1 VSFKP
6 NYQDQLID
14 ELFDA
19 IITLDSREACYRFF
33 EDLCT
38 ISEVQS
44 LSQRLKV
51 AQLLDRRETYAAI
64 EEQTGAS
71 TATISRISKCL
82 QGKAG
87 GYRLVLDKLR
97 AINKRP

>member
-1 VSFKP
+1 MTFKP
-6 NYQDQLID
+6 NYEDQLID

-19 IITLDSREACYRFF
+19 VITLDSREACYRFF

-51 AQLLDRRETYAAI
+51 AQLLDRRETYSSI
-64 EEQTGAS
+64 EEETGAS

-87 GYRLVLDKLR
+87 GYRLVLDKLKSL
-97 AINKRP
+97 KR

>member
-1 VSFKP
+1 MSFKP
-6 NYQDQLID
+6 SYQDQLID

-19 IITLDSREACYRFF
+19 ILTLDSREACYRFF

-87 GYRLVLDKLR
+87 GYRLVLDR
-97 AINKRP
+97 MRNQKRP

>member
-1 VSFKP
+1 MTFKP
-6 NYQDQLID
+6 NYQDPLID
-14 ELFDA
+14 DLFDA
-19 IITLDSREACYRFF
+19 ILTLDNREACYRFF

-51 AQLLDRRETYAAI
+51 AQLLDHRETYAAI
-64 EEQTGAS
+64 EDQTGAS

-87 GYRLVLDKLR
+87 GYRLVLDRLK
-97 AINKRP
+97 AQKK

>member
-1 VSFKP
+1 MSFKP

>member
-1 VSFKP
+1 MTFKP
-6 NYQDQLID
+6 SYQDQLID
-14 ELFDA
+14 DLFDA
-19 IITLDSREACYRFF
+19 ILTLDNREACYRFF

-51 AQLLDRRETYAAI
+51 AQLLDRRETYATI

-87 GYRLVLDKLR
+87 GYRIVLDKL
-97 AINKRP
+97 KEKK

>member
-1 VSFKP
+1 MSFKP
-6 NYQDQLID
+6 SYQDQLID

-19 IITLDSREACYRFF
+19 ILTLDSREACYRFF

-51 AQLLDRRETYAAI
+51 AQLLERRETYAAI

-87 GYRLVLDKLR
+87 GYRLVLDR
-97 AINKRP
+97 MRNQKRP